1 MINFELLA
9 NNLPKGT
16 ATRVTRMDLSRIT
29 KIIVTLNTRGNWNH
43 GYYVAI
49 NLQIWD
55 VISYGRLR
63 RCGHLRICMA
73 PSFSLL
79 KNFKSGHNL
88 TLRDESC
95 DFFLY
100 MLRKKS
106 KN

>member
-55 VISYGRLR
+55 VISYGMQIKKMWSSQNLY
-63 RCGHLRICMA
+63 GTSL
-73 PSFSLL
+73 PSFSLT

-95 DFFLY
+95 DFFY
-100 MLRKKS
+100 KC
-106 KN
+106 